1 MIILKKQK
9 FLRSLELEADKL
21 FGSAEKLS
29 KKRPREITS
38 KLREYLSFAHDL
50 ILSAHKDGAGGRTV
64 CGLNSF
70 TVDEMV
76 RRLYAAFLLRRPAA
90 VRKLFSSRFS
100 IVATGGYGRRE
111 LCPKS
116 DVDIGFLYDENRSPI
131 SGELKSL
138 VIDEIMYPLWDTGLK
153 LGHSSRNI
161 AEVLEEAKTNILT
174 RTSMLDLRH
183 ICGCARLTERC
194 GREFKAQNA
203 PMAAEHI
210 DELFR
215 LKRDRHAKYGWSPYV
230 QEPNIKNGIGG
241 LRDYQTISWMAQ
253 LKYGGKFRRLA
264 EMKIV
269 STAEFRA
276 MEKAYDFLLRVRN
289 DMHYTARRPADL
301 LDINSQARIA
311 RHLGFKQRDIIL
323 RSEKFMRKVYFCF
336 RDIDNISKAAR
347 KRMKIVLPD
356 DVLKSILPADINL
369 REGERISV
377 DGFWICNG
385 SITPHNSSV
394 FRKDPT
400 RLIKVFLYC
409 QKYGVIPS
417 DKLEILIKDSIGL
430 IDDSV
435 RANESAN
442 MAFRSIMKKPGF
454 VAPILERMHF
464 WGVLGAFIKEFG
476 ELTCLVQHEF
486 YHRYTAD
493 VHTLNTIA
501 ELDKVFRARVE
512 ETLYGDYHAAI
523 TSTQSPGLLYFI
535 MLLHDI
541 GKSDG
546 IKGHAHASAEVSKK
560 ILSRFELPQSMTEN
574 ALFVIENH
582 LMMARFWQTHDVEDE
597 SAVESFADMVMDE
610 EKLKYLYVMTFCDAK
625 GTADDFWNSYKQSLH
640 TSLYRGALR
649 KLRNDETQIREFY
662 ENRKAKVLAEILQM
676 EEFSGSEREVLEHFS
691 NLPRNYFLFHGRD
704 DLALHLRMIHTLRAK
719 RAEDPDNA
727 EVDAIF
733 EWQDDPNHSLS
744 KLCIV
749 SEERKGLFFKICGA
763 ITIAGLNILSS
774 KVLSR
779 SDGITIDTFALTAI
793 GGGPV
798 ANERMRT
805 RFKDAFTK
813 VMRQP
818 DDTINTIEKIWKD
831 TIIPFKTEARVKLSK
846 ASGAPN
852 SVLIEV
858 DAYDSAGLL
867 FKVAKDI
874 SDNGFDIR
882 FARINTE
889 RNWAS
894 DSFIAA
900 DLSGEPSQERYS
912 KIAKDLAKMLSTDN
926 GNSSAAASLASGKK

>member
-9 FLRSLELEADKL
+9 FLRNLETKADEI
-21 FGSAEKLS
+21 FGSAEELS
-29 KKRPREITS
+29 KKRPKEITA
-38 KLREYLSFAHDL
+38 KLKEYLSFAHDL

-76 RRLYAAFLLRRPAA
+76 RRLYSAFLLRRSASG
-90 VRKLFSSRFS
+90 VKLFSSKFS

-116 DVDIGFLYDENRSPI
+116 DIDIGFLYDESRTQI
-131 SGELKSL
+131 SSELKTL

-161 AEVLEEAKTNILT
+161 KEVLDEAKSNVLT

-183 ICGCARLTERC
+183 ICGSIRLTERC
-194 GREFKAQNA
+194 EREFKAQNA
-203 PMAAEHI
+203 SLAAEHI

-241 LRDYQTISWMAQ
+241 LRDYQTIVWMAQ

-264 EMKIV
+264 ELKIV
-269 STAEFRA
+269 SAAEFRA
-276 MEKAYDFLLRVRN
+276 MERAYDFLLRVRN

-311 RHLGFKQRDIIL
+311 RHLGFKQRDIFL
-323 RSEKFMRKVYFCF
+323 RSERFMRKVYFCF

-369 REGERISV
+369 GEGERISV
-377 DGFWICNG
+377 DGFWIYNG
-385 SITPHNSSV
+385 TITPHNSSV
-394 FRKDPT
+394 FKRDPA

-435 RANESAN
+435 RADENAN

-454 VAPILERMHF
+454 VASILERMHF

-512 ETLYGDYHAAI
+512 ESPYGDYHAAI
-523 TSTQSPGLLYFI
+523 TSTQSPSLLYFI

-597 SAVESFADMVMDE
+597 SAVESFANTVMDE

-640 TSLYRGALR
+640 TALYRGALR
-649 KLRNDETQIREFY
+649 KLRNDETQIRELY
-662 ENRKAKVLAEILQM
+662 ERRKAKVLAEILDM
-676 EEFSGSEREVLEHFS
+676 EEFSGARDEVLEHFN

-704 DLALHLRMIHTLRAK
+704 DLALHLRMIHTLRIK
-719 RAEDPDNA
+719 RAEDPDDKN
-727 EVDAIF
+727 VDAIF

-749 SEERKGLFFKICGA
+749 SEERKGLFYKICGA

-798 ANERMRT
+798 ANERMRA
-805 RFKDAFTK
+805 RFKEAFDS

-818 DDTINTIEKIWKD
+818 EKTVKTIEKIWKD
-831 TIIPFKTEARVKLSK
+831 TVIPFKTVARAKVSK
-846 ASGAPN
+846 AAGAPN
-852 SVLIEV
+852 AVLIEV
-858 DAYDSAGLL
+858 DAYDSAGFL
-867 FKVAKDI
+867 FKVAKAI

-889 RNWAS
+889 HNWAS
-894 DSFIAA
+894 DSFIAT
-900 DLSGEPSQERYS
+900 D
-912 KIAKDLAKMLSTDN
+912 IAKSRPEDSYTEFSKHLAKMLSTDN
-926 GNSSAAASLASGKK
+926 GNSSAAASLAAGKK